1 MILVANGCS
10 HTAGAELEYPNQDNC
25 YERAWPKHLADLNGW
40 DHVNLAISGASC
52 DRILRTTYE
61 YIGNLGKTNTSL
73 KDLFVIIM
81 WPGPYRTEL
90 YHPKYANDPLRKGW
104 VNLVSGNHDNY
115 KKQLPKHIYEYY
127 RYWIY
132 TYTYE
137 QAFTEYAVA
146 ILSMQSYLRSYNIP
160 YLFWNAAATH
170 LLKDEPYDVFARQ
183 IYTKRFPY
191 PFEVE
196 KCYYKLLENGNQK
209 IAQPSIESGFAS
221 HYDEEGQKYWAN
233 FLSHYIFKNQL
244 VSC

>member
-1 MILVANGCS
+1 LILVANGCS
-10 HTAGAELEYPNQDNC
+10 HTAGAELEYPTQDNC
-25 YERAWPKHLADLNGW
+25 YERAWPKYLADLNGW
-40 DHVNLAISGASC
+40 NHVNLAISGASC

-61 YIGNLGKTNTSL
+61 YIGNLGKTNTLL

-90 YHPKYANDPLRKGW
+90 YHDKYVDDPFRKGW
-104 VNLVSGNHDNY
+104 VNLVIGNHSSY
-115 KKQLPKHIYEYY
+115 KKLLPKYVYEYY

-132 TYTYE
+132 TYTKE
-137 QAFTEYAVA
+137 QAFTDYIIA
-146 ILSMQSYLRSYNIP
+146 ILSMQNYLRSYNIS
-160 YLFWNAAATH
+160 YLFWNASTSH
-170 LLKDEPYDVFARQ
+170 ISTEEKYYPFTRQ
-183 IYTKRFPY
+183 IFTKRFPY
-191 PFEVE
+191 PFDSE
-196 KCYYKLLENGNQK
+196 KCFCRLMHNSGQK